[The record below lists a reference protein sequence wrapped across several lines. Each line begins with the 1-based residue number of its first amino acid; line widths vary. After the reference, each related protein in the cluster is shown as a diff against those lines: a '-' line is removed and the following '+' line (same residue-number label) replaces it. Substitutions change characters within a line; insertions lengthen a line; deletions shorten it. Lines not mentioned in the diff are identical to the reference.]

1 MKKVFAALAACLSLT
16 ALSGC
21 GAKMPEGYDTVK
33 TAKTKY
39 NSLDSAHTTMTDLDT
54 GELIMDFSFYINNS
68 DEMILSYYGKDGNDE
83 MYAYSDGAQYFY
95 KEPGKDM
102 WSVINSS
109 AEEYLYNIYNR
120 ENRYP
125 YADGGIFFLDGSSVV
140 EATVETEADGSTVV
154 CYVYDAEKLNQSTQ
168 GILEDVSSFSSLE
181 TIFEINADGYIT
193 SFTEIGTVTDTSGVT
208 RDVNMC
214 ISVDSMNDVY
224 EIPYPVDKL
233 DKTSSD

>member
-1 MKKVFAALAACLSLT
+1 MKKTIVALAACLSLT
-16 ALSGC
+16 TLSGC
-21 GAKMPEGYDTVK
+21 STKMPEGYDVVK
-33 TAKTKY
+33 AAKAKY
-39 NSLDSAHTTMTDLDT
+39 NSLDSAHTTMTDLST
-54 GELIMDFSFYINNS
+54 GELIMDFSFYINSS

-102 WSVINSS
+102 WSVISS
-109 AEEYLYNIYNR
+109 SDEEYLYNIYNR

-125 YADGGIFFLDGSSVV
+125 YADGGMFFLDGSSVT
-140 EATVETEADGSTVV
+140 EATVDSEADGSTIV

-181 TIFEINADGYIT
+181 TIFEINADGYII
-193 SFTEIGTVTDTSGVT
+193 SFTEIGTVTDTSGIT

-214 ISVDSMNDVY
+214 ISVDSMNEVY